1 MTMQEVKQDWIKEIN
16 RNFSK
21 HGIEV
26 KDSSIM
32 NVYDASKERGLSK
45 ELWLVG
51 ECTDG
56 QTRYFYMDVTKK
68 NVLKKYYGTVYSNTK
83 STYDMLVAN
92 YPLLGKV
99 E

>member
-1 MTMQEVKQDWIKEIN
+1 MTMQEVKQAWIKEIN
-16 RNFSK
+16 DNLSK
-21 HGIEV
+21 HGITV

-32 NVYDASKERGLSK
+32 KVYDASKERGLSK

-68 NVLKKYYGTVYSNTK
+68 NVLKKYTGTIFSNTK
-83 STYDMLVAN
+83 STYDILVAN
-92 YPLLGKV
+92 YPFLGKV
-99 E
+99 A